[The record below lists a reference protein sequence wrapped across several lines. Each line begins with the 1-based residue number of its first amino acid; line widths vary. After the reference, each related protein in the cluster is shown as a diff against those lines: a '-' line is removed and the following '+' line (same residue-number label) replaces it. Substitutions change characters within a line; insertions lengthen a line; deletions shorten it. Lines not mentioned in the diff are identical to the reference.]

1 MGAWNSRP
9 SQTIDNTRI
18 KMVRGKPTYVLKRGR
33 EGFQNNPVDNLLAGI
48 SNESICNWFYFMY
61 LLALFSALLQVGV
74 MFFGF
79 FKMKNKSQSLLL
91 IAGALVGLGIMVTQ
105 SLFLYSLCNRA
116 LAE

>member
-1 MGAWNSRP
+1 MGSGNSRP
-9 SQTIDNTRI
+9 SQTNDNTRI
-18 KMVRGKPTYVLKRGR
+18 KMVGGRKTFVRKTGR

-61 LLALFSALLQVGV
+61 LLALFSAVLQVGV

-79 FKMKNKSQSLLL
+79 FKMKNKSHSLLL
-91 IAGALVGLGIMVTQ
+91 IAGALIGLGIMVTQ
-105 SLFLYSLCNRA
+105 ALFLYSLCNRA